1 MSSTSL
7 AKQTVVPM
15 KEPSSNYNPYPPPL
29 ARYEDVAAC
38 PKLFLSTLE
47 KLHATMGTKFMIP
60 IIGGKEL
67 DLHKLFVEVTSRGG
81 IEKIIKERR
90 WKEVTAIF
98 NFPSTAT
105 NASFVLRKYYIS
117 LLHHYEQMYF
127 FKARGWVPVSSDPS
141 VTQIPPQGAV
151 RPALDVHAAA
161 VQQPRVNVSD
171 SPAGSP
177 VIGVIDGKF
186 ESGYLVTVTIGSEK
200 LKGVL
205 YQAFEDSAPEA
216 QHSYGVFASQSANPH
231 ATLGTQRRRRRR
243 KSEIKRRDPA
253 HPKPNRSGY
262 NFFFA
267 ERHAIL
273 KPLHPGQDR
282 EISRMI
288 GEKWN
293 QLTESEKS
301 VYQEKALEDK
311 ERYRVEMED
320 YREKL
325 RTGQAISNSVPLE
338 QRLPGQDVEMAEAD
352 MKLEDA
358 EGGESPG
365 TPENDSSSDGSE
377 FEDDKTAD
385 KDLDIE
391 ESQVAGVGGN
401 VNAADIS
408 VEQATE
414 LSKVDDNAGHNS
426 QVEKFNFKEPIM
438 GKRVKKNR
446 RVPPKEKKVV
456 APQSPKVTPQEEKT
470 ASIDDVEDKVT
481 VVQERRKCPHFDK
494 GIDLDKLLTKL
505 RSADPIRCEDCRE
518 GKNDRR
524 GGKGKGKH
532 GKKKGSASVDSK
544 SESKAIWVCLE
555 CGHYACAG
563 VGLPNASTSHAVRH
577 LRQTRHRSVVQW
589 DNPQLRWCFSCSV
602 FIPVE
607 KSEENGESKDV
618 LCEVVKLI
626 KERSSSESSTNVV
639 EDVWSG
645 SGSVTCEIKSE
656 GTISNSLDRKCS
668 YVVRGLVNLG
678 NTCFFNSVMQN
689 LLALNR
695 LREYFL
701 NLDVSMGQLTIS
713 LKKLFTEIK
722 PEMGFKNVINP
733 KPFFASLCAKA
744 PQFRGYQQHDSHE
757 LLRCLL
763 DGLYMEELALRKHT
777 NASKSDAVTE
787 SQDLTFVDAV
797 FGGQISSTLRCEEC
811 GHSSTVYEPFLDLSL
826 SVPTK
831 KSPSKKAQP
840 VTRAKK
846 TKLPPKKA
854 GRTRGKVN
862 KDADQAPA
870 QGIMTPLSNSE
881 SSGPG
886 LIAVPKTESVVA
898 SSGDSSLSH
907 AVCPSTKADEI
918 GSASQNAVDVVE
930 SQDGQVLESTLKEN
944 SSGTADFAWLDYLTE
959 DTPPENDV
967 SVDDFAW
974 MDYLQQETVAD
985 ECDLISQNNNNS
997 LHDSDDKDLVPNES
1011 LSESSKVSVL
1021 EGETNQKPDDSSRN
1035 LQEEELPLLVQDSV
1049 VLLLPYK
1056 EDNPGTENVREN
1068 EASSSNTALRQ
1079 EEVEFDGF
1087 GDMFNEPEI
1096 AEGPII
1102 GPTLPNEVAETGF
1115 LAGNIS
1121 DSDPDEVDDSDS
1133 PVSVESCLSH
1143 FIKPELLSDDN
1154 AWNCE
1159 NCVKILQRQKSKA
1172 KKKQTKAGKD
1182 LINGSE
1188 TQDQYPPSS
1197 LDKELQCPIG
1207 VRTISNG
1214 NISSSGDSSVLNN
1227 ENQNGIN
1234 VENGQTSKLN
1244 SVVLEDPNPLKSN
1257 SSVFSKSFAQEQSG
1271 GIRPVEHCNV
1281 EYCSGNVNFQHSKS
1295 YMTENCQSGE
1305 SDEEIHSENV
1315 KVKRNAI
1322 KKVLINK
1329 APPIL
1334 TIHLKR
1340 FCQDAR
1346 GRLSKLNGHVNFRE
1360 TIDLR
1365 PYVDPRCKDA
1375 DSCIYSL
1382 VGVVEHSGTMRGGHY
1397 IAYVR
1402 GEKGNGTDTEHVS
1415 SQWYYASDQHVRQAS
1430 IEEVLRCEAYILF
1443 YEKK

>member
-1 MSSTSL
+1 
-7 AKQTVVPM
+7 
-15 KEPSSNYNPYPPPL
+15 
-29 ARYEDVAAC
+29 
-38 PKLFLSTLE
+38 
-47 KLHATMGTKFMIP
+47 
-60 IIGGKEL
+60 
-67 DLHKLFVEVTSRGG
+67 
-81 IEKIIKERR
+81 
-90 WKEVTAIF
+90 
-98 NFPSTAT
+98 
-105 NASFVLRKYYIS
+105 
-117 LLHHYEQMYF
+117 
-127 FKARGWVPVSSDPS
+127 
-141 VTQIPPQGAV
+141 
-151 RPALDVHAAA
+151 
-161 VQQPRVNVSD
+161 
-171 SPAGSP
+171 
-177 VIGVIDGKF
+177 
-186 ESGYLVTVTIGSEK
+186 
-200 LKGVL
+200 
-205 YQAFEDSAPEA
+205 
-216 QHSYGVFASQSANPH
+216 
-231 ATLGTQRRRRRR
+231 
-243 KSEIKRRDPA
+243 
-253 HPKPNRSGY
+253 
-262 NFFFA
+262 
-267 ERHAIL
+267 
-273 KPLHPGQDR
+273 
-282 EISRMI
+282 
-288 GEKWN
+288 
-293 QLTESEKS
+293 
-301 VYQEKALEDK
+301 
-311 ERYRVEMED
+311 
-320 YREKL
+320 
-325 RTGQAISNSVPLE
+325 
-338 QRLPGQDVEMAEAD
+338 
-352 MKLEDA
+352 
-358 EGGESPG
+358 
-365 TPENDSSSDGSE
+365 
-377 FEDDKTAD
+377 
-385 KDLDIE
+385 
-391 ESQVAGVGGN
+391 
-401 VNAADIS
+401 
-408 VEQATE
+408 
-414 LSKVDDNAGHNS
+414 
-426 QVEKFNFKEPIM
+426 M

-446 RVPPKEKKVV
+446 RVPPKEKEVA
-456 APQSPKVTPQEEKT
+456 APQSPKVSPQEEKT
-470 ASIDDVEDKVT
+470 ASIDDADDKVT
-481 VVQERRKCPHFDK
+481 VVKERKKCPHFDK

-505 RSADPIRCEDCRE
+505 RSTDPIRCEDCRE
-518 GKNDRR
+518 GRNDRR

-555 CGHYACAG
+555 CGHYVCAG
-563 VGLPNASTSHAVRH
+563 VGLPTASTLHAVRH
-577 LRQTRHRSVVQW
+577 LRQTRHHLVVQW

-626 KERSSSESSTNVV
+626 KERSSESSTNDV

-713 LKKLFTEIK
+713 LKKLFAEIK
-722 PEMGFKNVINP
+722 PEMGFKNAINP

-763 DGLYMEELALRKHT
+763 DGLYTEELALRKHT
-777 NASKSDAVTE
+777 NASKSDAITA

-797 FGGQISSTLRCEEC
+797 FGGQISSTLCCEEC

-831 KSPSKKAQP
+831 KSPSKKTQP

-846 TKLPPKKA
+846 TKLPPKKT
-854 GRTRGKVN
+854 GRTRGKVS

-870 QGIMTPLSNSE
+870 QGVTTPLSNNGSPD
-881 SSGPG
+881 PG

-898 SSGDSSLSH
+898 SSSGSSLSH
-907 AVCPSTKADEI
+907 AVGPSTKADEI
-918 GSASQNAVDVVE
+918 SSASQNPIDVVE
-930 SQDGQVLESTLKEN
+930 SQNGQVLESTLKEN
-944 SSGTADFAWLDYLTE
+944 SAGTADFAWLDYLLTE
-959 DTPPENDV
+959 DTPPDNDV
-967 SVDDFAW
+967 SVDDFTW
-974 MDYLQQETVAD
+974 MDYLQQEIVAD
-985 ECDLISQNNNNS
+985 ESDLISQNNS
-997 LHDSDDKDLVPNES
+997 ISLLHDSDDKDLVPNES
-1011 LSESSKVSVL
+1011 LAESGKVSVL
-1021 EGETNQKPDDSSRN
+1021 EGGNNKKPDDSSRN
-1035 LQEEELPLLVQDSV
+1035 IQEEELPLLVQDSV

-1056 EDNPGTENVREN
+1056 EDNPGTQSLREN
-1068 EASSSNTALRQ
+1068 EASSSNTGLGQ
-1079 EEVEFDGF
+1079 EVEFDGF

-1115 LAGNIS
+1115 MAGNIS

-1159 NCVKILQRQKSKA
+1159 NCAKILRCQKSKA

-1188 TQDQYPPSS
+1188 TRDQYASS
-1197 LDKELQCPIG
+1197 SSDKELQCPNG

-1227 ENQNGIN
+1227 ENQNGIK

-1244 SVVLEDPNPLKSN
+1244 SVVLEDANPLKSN
-1257 SSVFSKSFAQEQSG
+1257 SSVFPKSYAQEQSG
-1271 GIRPVEHCNV
+1271 ASRPIEHCNV
-1281 EYCSGNVNFQHSKS
+1281 ENCSNVNFQHSNS

-1305 SDEEIHSENV
+1305 SDDEEIDSENV
-1315 KVKRNAI
+1315 KVKRNAM
-1322 KKVLINK
+1322 KRVLINK
-1329 APPIL
+1329 APPVL

-1375 DSCIYSL
+1375 DNCIYSL

-1402 GEKGNGTDTEHVS
+1402 GGEKGSGTDTEHVG
-1415 SQWYYASDQHVRQAS
+1415 SQWYYVSDHHVRQAS

-1443 YEKK
+1443 YERN